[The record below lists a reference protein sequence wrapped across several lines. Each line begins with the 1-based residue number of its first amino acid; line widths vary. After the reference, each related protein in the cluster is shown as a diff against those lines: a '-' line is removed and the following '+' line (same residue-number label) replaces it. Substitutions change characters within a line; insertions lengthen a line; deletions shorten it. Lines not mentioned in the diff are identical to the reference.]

1 MQGRLDG
8 PCKVDGPSK
17 LLANIYLS
25 ACDRGLMEAFQNI
38 DLYTRYLDD
47 GFCHR
52 SCSNHVGIFN
62 WLSNWNESIRWAM
75 TCIGTLD
82 VPYLDLSVSFING
95 LLRWELFKK
104 PQNNYEYLPRRSV
117 HPKHVFEA
125 LLNSECLRILR
136 RCDNEEKAHKHLTF
150 FRNKMKRR
158 GDCMKVFGRAMDA
171 AKKKHAQAVPAG
183 ARPQAA
189 PRKAFLKVPYSS
201 AVNGAFIRNLIK
213 KHSHLLSHSNVMIA
227 WKQQPSM
234 FRQLYKSNWLPP
246 SHELVQ
252 EAGVLGHQFFTSTS
266 KTTITISRTT

>member
-1 MQGRLDG
+1 
-8 PCKVDGPSK
+8 
-17 LLANIYLS
+17 
-25 ACDRGLMEAFQNI
+25 MEAFHQNI

-47 GFCHR
+47 GF
-52 SCSNHVGIFN
+52 VIAAAAIMLGIFN
-62 WLSNWNESIRWAM
+62 WLSNWNESIRWTI

-95 LLRWELFKK
+95 LLRWELFFNK
-104 PQNNYEYLPRRSV
+104 PQNNYDEYLPRRSA

-136 RCDNEEKAHKHLTF
+136 RCDNEEKAHKHLMF
-150 FRNKMKRR
+150 FRNNIKRR
-158 GDCMKVFGRAMDA
+158 GYCMKVFGRAMDA

-189 PRKAFLKVPYSS
+189 PRKSFLKVPYSS

-227 WKQQPSM
+227 WKQQPSI
-234 FRQLYKSNWLPP
+234 FRQLYNKSSWLPP
-246 SHELVQ
+246 S
-252 EAGVLGHQFFTSTS
+252 T
-266 KTTITISRTT
+266 